1 MVGRGEDALF
11 LHPFRGRS
19 LPGCRGVINKRKRA
33 WGHAASLTGAMDLMT
48 LILGLA
54 AASGAGLLARHYMTP
69 HCPRCKNR
77 EWDRKLCAP
86 LLFCRR
92 CATRIDAQGHAYN

>member
-1 MVGRGEDALF
+1 MDA
-11 LHPFRGRS
+11 HAAA
-19 LPGCRGVINKRKRA
+19 LPGAGDV
-33 WGHAASLTGAMDLMT
+33 MT

-54 AASGAGLLARHYMTP
+54 AAVGAGLAARRYLAP
-69 HCPRCKNR
+69 ACPRCKGR

-92 CATRIDAQGHAYN
+92 CATRIDTEGRVYN

>member
-1 MVGRGEDALF
+1 
-11 LHPFRGRS
+11 
-19 LPGCRGVINKRKRA
+19 
-33 WGHAASLTGAMDLMT
+33 MT
-48 LILGLA
+48 LILGLTVA
-54 AASGAGLLARHYMTP
+54 VSGVALLARRYMTP

-92 CATRIDAQGHAYN
+92 CATRIDGEGRVYN